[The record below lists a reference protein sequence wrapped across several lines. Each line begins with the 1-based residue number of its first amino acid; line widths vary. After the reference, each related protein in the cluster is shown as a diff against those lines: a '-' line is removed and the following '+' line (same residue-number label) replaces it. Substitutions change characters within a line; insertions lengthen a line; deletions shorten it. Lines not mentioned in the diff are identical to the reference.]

1 MNFFNR
7 AIKNVTRKA
16 SKSILL
22 VLTFLLVGTLVIVG
36 LGVSNAAG
44 QAKILTRQKMRAVTT
59 MQVDY
64 QAYYN
69 YVESLEDEDEINKAY
84 KNYPSVTLGE
94 VKDILKDSRV
104 KTANAINNGQAYGD
118 GVLDYV
124 HLNNEAENNMGG
136 GQSCY
141 YDADGTEHCEEYQE
155 PSYFIKAN
163 YFPNMIELVDGDFK
177 ITSGRFYTQEEINN
191 KANVTLVS
199 DAFAAANGLTI
210 GSRFKVY
217 LTNPNEIKDS
227 KGYYG
232 SAGITIDDVTLELEV
247 IGTFSHNKQVT
258 PNSPNFDWISPYE
271 NYDNVFLMPAS
282 AYVDKILVSAQK
294 YFDNRA
300 QLEPENEYYQ
310 NPDNRPSIDNQ
321 TSSDKITLLLNDP
334 LEVDSFVKDHS
345 GDLPQFRKLSANNEE
360 FQRLAKPLDTLSL
373 YSNFIVWLVVINAV
387 VIITL
392 VTALTLK
399 TREYEIGVLLS
410 VGASKMKVVLQ
421 FFTELAIVAI
431 LGFSLA
437 VISGSAVA
445 SKVGETVLEY
455 QLSASDVNSDQN
467 NNFDTGYYP
476 GIWDDNY
483 TTDVTLDDI
492 VSEYRVSI
500 SPLIIGEIYIV
511 GLGIVLVSTI
521 IPSLM
526 IMRYNPKQILM
537 NQN

>member
-1 MNFFNR
+1 MNFFQR
-7 AIKNVTRKA
+7 ALANISRKKT
-16 SKSILL
+16 KSILIL
-22 VLTFLLVGTLVIVG
+22 ITFFVIGNFVIIG
-36 LGVSNAAG
+36 LGVSQAATS
-44 QAKILTRQKMRAVTT
+44 AKTLTRQKMRAV
-59 MQVDY
+59 VSYEIDY
-64 QAYYN
+64 DAIREYTDSITDQ
-69 YVESLEDEDEINKAY
+69 DELDAFY
-84 KNYPSVTLGE
+84 RNYPSVKTAE
-94 VKDILKDSRV
+94 VSKFLDDERV
-104 KTANAINNGQAYGD
+104 KTANAIVTSQLYKSD
-118 GVLDYV
+118 DVDFV
-124 HLNNEAENNMGG
+124 HIGNKQEENNSGT
-136 GQSCY
+136 SCNY
-141 YDADGTEHCEEYQE
+141 NEEGEEYCYE
-155 PSYFIKAN
+155 DFGPSFSMKAN

-217 LTNPNEIKDS
+217 LTNPNEIKDP

-445 SKVGETVLEY
+445 TKVGETVLEY

-467 NNFDTGYYP
+467 NKFDTDYYP

>member
-1 MNFFNR
+1 M
-7 AIKNVTRKA
+7 
-16 SKSILL
+16 
-22 VLTFLLVGTLVIVG
+22 
-36 LGVSNAAG
+36 
-44 QAKILTRQKMRAVTT
+44 
-59 MQVDY
+59 
-64 QAYYN
+64 
-69 YVESLEDEDEINKAY
+69 
-84 KNYPSVTLGE
+84 
-94 VKDILKDSRV
+94 
-104 KTANAINNGQAYGD
+104 
-118 GVLDYV
+118 
-124 HLNNEAENNMGG
+124 
-136 GQSCY
+136 
-141 YDADGTEHCEEYQE
+141 
-155 PSYFIKAN
+155 KAN